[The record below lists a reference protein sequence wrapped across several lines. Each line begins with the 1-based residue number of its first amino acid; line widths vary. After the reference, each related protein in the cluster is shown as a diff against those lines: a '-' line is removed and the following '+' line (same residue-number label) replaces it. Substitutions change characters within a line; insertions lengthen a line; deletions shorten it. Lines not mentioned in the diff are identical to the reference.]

1 MSDKYTV
8 RTITLEER
16 DVLVKLNRQR
26 AMTALGSKLDPDEM
40 ASDEFDTALEAL
52 TRAANLDKNPG
63 RKGAGRKRNPSKK
76 KQPDLSLDQGP
87 KPPASPHSDP
97 TKAQP

>member
-52 TRAANLDKNPG
+52 TRASNLDKNPG
-63 RKGAGRKRNPSKK
+63 RKGAGKK
-76 KQPDLSLDQGP
+76 KRKAKPVSDHIKDGATTSPP
-87 KPPASPHSDP
+87 KPGPPLNDGD
-97 TKAQP
+97 